1 MDPRTDDLGELSFDQ
16 LMELERRAEARAA
29 AGGGGDVDDT
39 AGEPD
44 EPDDRGGDDVI
55 VLPWWQHPVNI
66 ITLVVTAA
74 ILAAMTGWMLGQNEA
89 RVPHNEVDTGFLQ
102 DMRLH
107 HEQAIFMG
115 FVFRELPDTDP
126 ELRAIAAS
134 IVQGQSLEVG
144 RMVQLLRSFGEAE
157 ARDLEETA
165 MTWMGMVADSSS
177 MPGMA
182 SEDELDALIAATGED
197 ADELFVQLMTEHHEG
212 GIEMA
217 EFAAARAANEEVRRM
232 AESMASAQRGEIAE
246 MLMLLD

>member
-1 MDPRTDDLGELSFDQ
+1 MDARTDDLGELSFDQ

-29 AGGGGDVDDT
+29 AGGDDVD
-39 AGEPD
+39 GPG
-44 EPDDRGGDDVI
+44 DDRGDDGDDDGAI

-66 ITLVVTAA
+66 VTIVLTAA

-89 RVPHNEVDTGFLQ
+89 RVPHDAVDTGFLQ

-115 FVFRELPDTDP
+115 FVYRDLPDTDP

-165 MTWMGMVADSSS
+165 MTWMGMAADASS

-182 SEDELDALIAATGED
+182 SEAELDALIASSGEEAD
-197 ADELFVQLMTEHHEG
+197 ALFVDLMTQHHEG

-217 EFAAARAANEEVRRM
+217 EYAAERASNDEVRQM
-232 AESMASAQRGEIAE
+232 AASMASAQRSEIAE
-246 MLMLLD
+246 MLALTD

>member
-1 MDPRTDDLGELSFDQ
+1 MDSRTDDLGELSFDE

-29 AGGGGDVDDT
+29 AGGGDDGT
-39 AGEPD
+39 DPD
-44 EPDDRGGDDVI
+44 DPDDRGDDDDDVL

-66 ITLVVTAA
+66 LTLVVTAA

-165 MTWMGMVADSSS
+165 MTWMGMVADATS

-182 SEDELDALIAATGED
+182 SEAELDALIAASGEE
-197 ADELFVQLMTEHHEG
+197 ADELFVGLMTEHHEG
-212 GIEMA
+212 GIDMA
-217 EFAAARAANEEVRRM
+217 EYAAERGANDEVRRM
-232 AESMASAQRGEIAE
+232 AESMASSQRGEIAE

>member
-1 MDPRTDDLGELSFDQ
+1 MDSRTDGLGELSFDQ
-16 LMELERRAEARAA
+16 LMELDRRAEARAA
-29 AGGGGDVDDT
+29 AGGGGGDIDADEH
-39 AGEPD
+39 GEH
-44 EPDDRGGDDVI
+44 GDGDHVI

-66 ITLVVTAA
+66 VTLVLTAA
-74 ILAAMTGWMLGQNEA
+74 ILAAMVGWMIGDNA
-89 RVPHNEVDTGFLQ
+89 SRAPHGDVDTGFLQ

-115 FVFRELPDTDP
+115 FVYRDLPDTDP
-126 ELRAIAAS
+126 ELRAVAAS

-165 MTWMGMVADSSS
+165 MTWMGMAADSTA

-182 SEDELDALIAATGED
+182 SEAELEALIASSGVE
-197 ADELFVQLMTEHHEG
+197 ADELFVRLMTEHHVG

-217 EFAAARAANEEVRRM
+217 EYAAERAANDEVRLM
-232 AESMASAQRGEIAE
+232 AASMASAQRGEIAE
-246 MLMLLD
+246 LRALVD